1 MLTVLIHLFN
11 ILYIGIHFEAQNR
24 RNKMLTIQ
32 RTSTVKSGITVWI
45 IRNERRNVIARFYTI
60 FDAVAFVKGQ

>member
-1 MLTVLIHLFN
+1 
-11 ILYIGIHFEAQNR
+11 
-24 RNKMLTIQ
+24 MLTIQ

-45 IRNERRNVIARFYTI
+45 IRNEYRNVIARFYTI